1 MHISVLKFLMG
12 VFIGMILIAASPQI
26 YNFFLDSFA
35 AIGNSR
41 VNVIFSVNDP
51 MEKIK

>member
-35 AIGNSR
+35 AIGAGR
-41 VNVIFSVNDP
+41 VNVIFEP

>member
-1 MHISVLKFLMG
+1 MG
-12 VFIGMILIAASPQI
+12 VIVGMILITSSPQI

-35 AIGNSR
+35 AIGAGR
-41 VNVIFSVNDP
+41 VNVIFEP